1 MNAADFVVASLENVG
16 VKDVFL
22 LPGGGCMY
30 LVDAVY
36 RSKSIKA
43 WPLLHEQS
51 VGIAAEAYSQ
61 YSDSLGV
68 ALVTTGPGGTN
79 ALTACAAAWLDS
91 TAVLF
96 ISGQVK
102 TQDNAKSFGVR
113 QLGFQ
118 EIPISEMAKSI
129 TKEAVRIDS
138 VSELPAVLARLITV
152 AQSGRP
158 GPVWLDIPLDIQS
171 SIVHQTPLSDLRPV
185 KLSSSFSEAILDE
198 IVKQWSA
205 ASRPILL
212 LGNGVRLSGALSIS
226 RELIEKTGTPCLL
239 TWKALDFLPESHD
252 LNAGRPGAIAQRWS
266 NFAQQSSDFILVI
279 GARLDL
285 GQTAYRPDNF
295 APKATKY
302 IVDIDSNELKKLGIV
317 GATCIEADAFE
328 FIERLLLKIEKQR
341 SPVRKQSWIKQIGD
355 WKQRYPLLQVKHLNP
370 SSGINLYEFILDLS
384 EAMESTDLLVPGSSG
399 ACSEISMQGFQV
411 KSGQRVLNSEGL
423 GPMGFGIPA
432 PIGACIASGFKRTI
446 SIDGD
451 GGFLMNIQE
460 LATIELHALP
470 IKIFV
475 LNNNGYGS
483 IKTSQDRYF
492 DGRRLGTDRST
503 GLAIPN
509 LEPIIKGFGLNYER
523 LEARSEIR
531 PTIKRVLSD
540 NIPVIVEVLVDPEQQ
555 TEPRTYT
562 TVLPDGKMLTASMEN
577 LHPLIEEIILKAELD
592 F

>member
-1 MNAADFVVASLENVG
+1 MNAADFVIASLENQG

-30 LVDAVY
+30 LVDALY
-36 RSKSIKA
+36 RSKVLKA

-61 YSDSLGV
+61 YSDSLGI

-91 TAVLF
+91 TPVLF

-102 TQDNAKSFGVR
+102 TQDNAESFGVR

-118 EIPISEMAKSI
+118 EIPITKMAQSI
-129 TKEAVRIDS
+129 TKEAVRINS
-138 VSELPAVLARLITV
+138 VSELPGTLSRLIVLAK
-152 AQSGRP
+152 SGRP

-171 SIVHQTPLSDLRPV
+171 GELDTSPLVELPRISPDLPIPDSLID
-185 KLSSSFSEAILDE
+185 KLVED
-198 IVKQWSA
+198 WCA

-212 LGNGVRLSGALSIS
+212 LGNGVRLSGAL
-226 RELIEKTGTPCLL
+226 ELSKELVMNSETPCLL
-239 TWKALDFLPESHD
+239 TWKALDFLPESNH

-266 NFAQQSSDFILVI
+266 NFAQQASDFILVI

-295 APKATKY
+295 APKAVKY
-302 IVDIDSNELKKLGIV
+302 VVDIDKNELKKLELT
-317 GATCIEADAFE
+317 GATCVQADAYQ
-328 FIERLLLKIEKQR
+328 FIERLLQRIKLKKGSMGNSAWIEK
-341 SPVRKQSWIKQIGD
+341 IAL
-355 WKQRYPLLQVKHLNP
+355 WKTRYPLLQEKHLKP
-370 SSGINLYEFILDLS
+370 SMGINLYEFISVLS
-384 EAMESTDLLVPGSSG
+384 KGMNSTDLLVPGSSG
-399 ACSEISMQGFQV
+399 ACSEISMQGFET
-411 KSGQRVLNSEGL
+411 KLGQRVLNSEGL

-432 PIGACIASGFKRTI
+432 PIGACVASGFKRTI

-460 LATIELHALP
+460 LATIELHKLP

-475 LNNNGYGS
+475 LNNDGYGS

-492 DGRRLGTDRST
+492 EGRRLGTDRST
-503 GLAIPN
+503 GLAIPG
-509 LEPIIKGFGLNYER
+509 LEPIVRGFGLHYER
-523 LEARSEIR
+523 ISFRSELEEKMVRI
-531 PTIKRVLSD
+531 LSD
-540 NIPVIVEVLVDPEQQ
+540 NSPAIIEVMVDPEQQ

-562 TVLPDGKMLTASMEN
+562 TISSDGKMQTSPMEN
-577 LHPLIEEIILKAELD
+577 LSPLIDEETLISELN